1 MIRKSILGMCLL
13 LLSGGPML
21 AHAQQKSITITV
33 TDQSNQKIIPG
44 AILVNPSNSQSFVTD
59 KDGKV
64 TIPLDKDFVN
74 LMVSM
79 MGYQTK
85 NLKLNNQQPEVI
97 INLLSDNKELS
108 EIVITGYTKQSRVH
122 TTGAVNSVEGST
134 IARMPV
140 SSFDQ
145 ALQGQIPGLYVASP
159 SGQPGAAGRVTL
171 RGIGSLQDE
180 NSSPLYILDG
190 VPISE
195 GSFST
200 LNPQNFENISVLKD
214 AAATAQYG
222 SRGANGVIVITSKKG
237 TAWADGKARITYT
250 GQQGFSSVNNS
261 KWDMMNTTERLQFE
275 EMLQDPNLPGW
286 AFSKN
291 NPNKLVNGALVPKT
305 SQDFADGEL
314 ALNDLRSI
322 NNDWRKL
329 LLRNGRTQ
337 SHDVSLSAGK
347 ENLKVFSSL
356 SYFNQEGVLYNSGIE
371 RFNLNNNIAYT
382 SNRFSMALN
391 VSLGT
396 TDNKLS
402 ESDFDVSETNPVASL
417 YFALPYENPYDSA
430 GQLTPGPNRYGTNA
444 LAMYQDVSRRE
455 RQYKSVV
462 SGNFSYQL
470 TDDFKLTSTTGI
482 DFQQINHKHIIRPDT
497 YFGALVEQG
506 ERGSYTQRTNN
517 YYSMI
522 SNIGIN
528 YSKNWGKHF
537 IEAIG
542 LAEINKTHLDH
553 HGFTGY
559 GLIPGLENTPGGI
572 TGGTPEN
579 NLIPSITGGTSENAL
594 VSQIGLFRYSNGS
607 RFTLTASL
615 RHDGSS
621 RVPSNNR
628 NKMFYAFGGSW
639 NLGEEQFVRDL
650 GVFSTA
656 RLRASY
662 GLTGNAAG
670 FASDFGYKRLY
681 GVGQYGGQ
689 NALVPVTPGNPN
701 YNWEMNHVSD
711 IGLEMGFLNNR
722 ITAEV
727 DYYNR
732 ITSSLF
738 VDRNLS
744 LTTGF
749 ESIADNLG
757 KIRNRGVDFRLTAD
771 IIRNSD
777 FNLRLGINAAY
788 NKNKILSLGGEEEIV
803 TEDYSIHR
811 VGHQLGHFYMVR
823 WAGVNSQTGAP
834 QYLDADGD
842 ITDIFDPEN
851 SVLVKGSFDPPLKG
865 GFTAQVGYKNLSVSA
880 LFTYIK
886 GMYRLNTGELYR
898 TSADVNYRGYNQ
910 SRSMLNFWQNPG
922 DVTNNPSPKYE
933 RFMTDRELQSA
944 DYIKLRSLQ
953 VNYKIPAIKPL
964 AKYYRELNVFAMG
977 QNLITWTPWKGQDP
991 EDDNN
996 WYQYE
1001 YPLPKTFTIGVNLT
1015 F

>member
-1 MIRKSILGMCLL
+1 MRRKSILGMCLL
-13 LLSGGPML
+13 LLSGTPFL
-21 AHAQQKSITITV
+21 VHAQQKTITV
-33 TDQSNQKIIPG
+33 TVTDQTNKQIIPG
-44 AILVNPSNSQSFVTD
+44 AILVNPINSQSFVTD
-59 KDGKV
+59 KDGKA
-64 TIPLDKDFVN
+64 TISLDKDFIN

-79 MGYQTK
+79 MGYQTQT
-85 NLKLNNQQPEVI
+85 LKINNQQPEVF
-97 INLLSDNKELS
+97 INLAADNKELS

-122 TTGAVNSVEGST
+122 TTGAINTIEGNT
-134 IARMPV
+134 ISRMPV

-190 VPISE
+190 VPISD

-275 EMLQDPNLPGW
+275 EKLQDPNFPGW
-286 AFSKN
+286 AYSKK

-305 SQDFADGEL
+305 SQDIIDDEI
-314 ALNDLRSI
+314 ALNELRTV

-329 LLRNGRTQ
+329 LLRNGHTQ

-371 RFNLNNNIAYT
+371 RINLNNNIAYQ
-382 SNRFSMALN
+382 SDKFSMSLN
-391 VSLGT
+391 IGLGT

-417 YFALPYENPYDSA
+417 YFALPYENPYDST
-430 GQLTPGPNRYGTNA
+430 GKLLPGPNRFGSNA
-444 LAMYQDVSRRE
+444 LSMYQDVSRRE
-455 RQYKSVV
+455 RQYKSVI
-462 SGNFSYQL
+462 SGNFSYKL
-470 TDDFKLTSTTGI
+470 TDDLKLTSTSGI

-517 YYSMI
+517 FYSII
-522 SNIGIN
+522 SNIGVN
-528 YSKNWGKHF
+528 YSKKWNKHF
-537 IEAIG
+537 IEVIG
-542 LAEINKTHLDH
+542 LAEINKTHLNH

-572 TGGTPEN
+572 TSGTSNN
-579 NLIPSITGGTSENAL
+579 NLIPKVEGGTSENAL
-594 VSQIGLFRYSNGS
+594 VSQIGLFRYSNGN
-607 RFTLTASL
+607 RFTVTASL

-621 RVPSNNR
+621 RVPSSNR

-639 NLGEEQFVRDL
+639 NLGEEQIVKDWDI
-650 GVFSTA
+650 FSTV

-662 GLTGNAAG
+662 GVTGNAAG
-670 FASDFGYKRLY
+670 FASDFGYRRLY
-681 GVGQYGGQ
+681 GVTQYGGQ

-711 IGLEMGFLNNR
+711 IGLEVGFFNNKL
-722 ITAEV
+722 TAEI

-732 ITSSLF
+732 VTSNLF
-738 VDRNLS
+738 VDKNLS

-749 ESIADNLG
+749 ESIADNQG
-757 KIRNRGVDFRLTAD
+757 KIRNRGIDFRLTAD
-771 IIRNSD
+771 IIRTTD

-788 NKNKILSLGGEEEIV
+788 NKNRILSLGDEKEIV

-823 WAGVNSQTGAP
+823 WAGVNTQTGAP
-834 QYLDADGD
+834 QYLDTEGN
-842 ITDIFDPEN
+842 ITDVYDPEN
-851 SVLVKGSFDPPLKG
+851 AVLVKGSFDPPLKG

-898 TSADVNYRGYNQ
+898 TSADVNYRVYNQ
-910 SRSMLNFWQNPG
+910 SRSMLDFWQNPG
-922 DVTNNPSPKYE
+922 DVSNNPSPQYE

-953 VNYKIPAIKPL
+953 VNYKIPSIKPL

-977 QNLITWTPWKGQDP
+977 QNLVTWTPWKGQDP